1 MDSNTFRTSNNPLH
15 RFTGL
20 VMSKSKQKG
29 TAAET
34 AVVNWL
40 KAQGRKH
47 VERRSL
53 NGVNDR
59 GDIAGI
65 PSVVLEVKNHQR
77 MELAGWISELEVEIK
92 NDKATTGV
100 VIHKKRGTTNVG
112 DWYATMPVYLWEA
125 LIKEAGY

>member
-1 MDSNTFRTSNNPLH
+1 
-15 RFTGL
+15 
-20 VMSKSKQKG
+20 VSKQKQKG

-40 KAQGRKH
+40 KKQGRKQ

-53 NGVNDR
+53 NGTQDR

-65 PSVVLEVKNHQR
+65 PCVVIEVKNHKT
-77 MELAGWISELEVEIK
+77 MKLSEWMKELEVEMR
-92 NDKATTGV
+92 NDKADTGV
-100 VIHKKRGTTNVG
+100 VIHKKTGTTDVG
-112 DWYATMPVYLWEA
+112 QWYASMPVEVWYQ

>member
-1 MDSNTFRTSNNPLH
+1 
-15 RFTGL
+15 
-20 VMSKSKQKG
+20 MSKQKQKG

-40 KAQGRKH
+40 KEQGRKH

-53 NGVNDR
+53 NGTADR

-65 PSVVLEVKNHQR
+65 PCVVIEVKNHAK
-77 MELAGWISELEVEIK
+77 MTLSEWLSELEIEMH
-92 NDKATTGV
+92 NDKADHGV

-112 DWYATMPVYLWEA
+112 EWYATLPVALWYK
-125 LIKEAGY
+125 LLKEAGY

>member
-1 MDSNTFRTSNNPLH
+1 
-15 RFTGL
+15 
-20 VMSKSKQKG
+20 MSKAKQKG

-40 KAQGRKH
+40 QSKGRKH

-65 PSVVLEVKNHQR
+65 PCVVIEVKNHKR
-77 MELAGWISELEVEIK
+77 MELSAWLSELEVEMQ
-92 NDKATTGV
+92 NDKANTGV
-100 VIHKKRGTTNVG
+100 VIHKKTGTTDVG
-112 DWYATMPVYLWEA
+112 KWYATMPVSIWFE
-125 LIKEAGY
+125 LIEGAGY